1 MVQCSRLP
9 PRAGNISKTSGA
21 NQDALCQLN
30 GQMEV
35 HADTGISF
43 MDEMSALSGHE
54 RAWRMFMSVS
64 LGERN
69 QSEEAADG
77 KIPTL

>member
-1 MVQCSRLP
+1 
-9 PRAGNISKTSGA
+9 
-21 NQDALCQLN
+21 
-30 GQMEV
+30 MEV